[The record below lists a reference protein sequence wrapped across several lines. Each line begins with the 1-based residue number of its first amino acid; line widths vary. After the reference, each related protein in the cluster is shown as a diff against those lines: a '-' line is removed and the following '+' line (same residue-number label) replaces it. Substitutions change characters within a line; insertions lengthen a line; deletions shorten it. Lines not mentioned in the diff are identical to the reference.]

1 MIKFQSLK
9 RKSNNN
15 DQQVRVQ
22 KPYQKFMDSLNYMQM
37 FKSFLEINEIFFPNL
52 KKALGKKLI
61 GMNEDCSKII

>member
-1 MIKFQSLK
+1 
-9 RKSNNN
+9 
-15 DQQVRVQ
+15 
-22 KPYQKFMDSLNYMQM
+22 MQM